1 MIKIFRTCALSKA
14 ARGQNEGTA
23 GPSVVPAGGLADG
36 ARTGQHETHGP
47 AEASQSTLSPPES
60 PEHMGNVVFPG
71 KLSPFVRAGGVT
83 TADNPKNRL

>member
-36 ARTGQHETHGP
+36 ARTGQHE
-47 AEASQSTLSPPES
+47 STLSSPES